1 MSNIIDFSLA
11 RLRQKVNVPSIGDDL
26 LIFEDISALPAP
38 SDPRRMNFLF
48 IGVCTQGSASYLMN
62 QALYKVNAND
72 ALIVTDGEVIDDI
85 QMDED
90 FKGFALM
97 VSYKF
102 VAEIVKD
109 VHNMTD
115 IFILSHKYP
124 VFSLEDSEVEV
135 AKEYMRMLLER
146 VCHEDYRFRKDVV
159 RLLILT
165 MIYDLGKAF
174 YRVLQN
180 MDATSH
186 NKKSEQIFLNFIQLV
201 EKHYRSERRVG
212 WYAEQLN
219 ISPKYLSETVSSVS
233 KHSPNEWI
241 TKYVTTELRNM
252 LRNTNKRI
260 ADIAV
265 EMNFPNQSFLGKYFR
280 ENVGI
285 SPLKYRKGKME

>member
-1 MSNIIDFSLA
+1 
-11 RLRQKVNVPSIGDDL
+11 
-26 LIFEDISALPAP
+26 
-38 SDPRRMNFLF
+38 
-48 IGVCTQGSASYLMN
+48 
-62 QALYKVNAND
+62 
-72 ALIVTDGEVIDDI
+72 
-85 QMDED
+85 
-90 FKGFALM
+90 
-97 VSYKF
+97 
-102 VAEIVKD
+102 
-109 VHNMTD
+109 
-115 IFILSHKYP
+115 
-124 VFSLEDSEVEV
+124 
-135 AKEYMRMLLER
+135 
-146 VCHEDYRFRKDVV
+146 
-159 RLLILT
+159 
-165 MIYDLGKAF
+165 
-174 YRVLQN
+174 

-186 NKKSEQIFLNFIQLV
+186 NKKSEHIFLNFIQLV